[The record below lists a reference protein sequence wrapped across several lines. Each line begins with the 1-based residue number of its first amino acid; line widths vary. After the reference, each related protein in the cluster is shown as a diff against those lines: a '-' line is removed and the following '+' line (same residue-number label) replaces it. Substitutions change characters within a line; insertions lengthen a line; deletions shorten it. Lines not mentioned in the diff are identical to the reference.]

1 MARLTREPGGTAI
14 RNAYAGLVVIG
25 LGTLVVPL
33 DAMVNVA
40 FPDIVRDFDIPIPMI
55 QWVVISYVLTHASL
69 MLVFGRLGDMLGHR
83 RIFLAGAA
91 LSAVAFVGCTLAPAF
106 GWLLAA
112 RVAQGMGAAL
122 LLSCGPALAT
132 FLFPESERARALG
145 LYTMIFGLGGAIG
158 PPVAGLLVEWFGW
171 RAVYAAR
178 VPLCL
183 LAFVF
188 AWRLP
193 MEPAGGARE
202 RFDGLGAVLL
212 TGAIT
217 AALLAMNQGAAWLGV
232 VALGAAAAFV
242 WQERRVERPI
252 IDVTLFRDGGFAAIN
267 LGNVL
272 VNLAAFAV
280 MLLAPFHLVRVEGV
294 SVGVLGLVLAG
305 SSVGMMVSAPV
316 AGRLAGVVPAKVMLV
331 GGALLVAASL
341 ALVGQTLGLWV
352 TVPALV
358 MQGIGLGLY
367 QVAYSEIV
375 TGTLPRRSRGVAG
388 SLSMMTRTLGT
399 VTGASVLML
408 AFTAA
413 RGAAE
418 AAGVPAEAALTAGFR
433 SAFMMASG
441 LVVATAL
448 LLAWRVR
455 GGHGHG

>member
-1 MARLTREPGGTAI
+1 MARLGAERGGRAI

-40 FPDIVRDFDIPIPMI
+40 FPDIVRDFAIEIPMI

-158 PPVAGLLVEWFGW
+158 PPVAGVLVEMFGW

-178 VPLCL
+178 VPLCIA
-183 LAFVF
+183 AFLF

-193 MEPAGGARE
+193 VDVAGGVRE

-212 TGAIT
+212 AGAIT
-217 AALLAMNQGAAWLGV
+217 AALLAVNQGALWLGV
-232 VALGAAAAFV
+232 VAVGAVAAFI

-252 IDVTLFRDGGFAAIN
+252 IDVSLFRDAGFAAIN

-280 MLLAPFHLVRVEGV
+280 MLLAPFHLVRVEGL

-305 SSVGMMVSAPV
+305 SSTGMMVAAPI
-316 AGRLAGVVPAKVMLV
+316 AGRLAGRVPAKVLLV

-358 MQGIGLGLY
+358 MQGVGLGLY

-375 TGTLPRRSRGVAG
+375 TGTLPRRARGVAG
-388 SLSMMTRTLGT
+388 SLAMMTRTLGT

-408 AFTAA
+408 AFTAW

-418 AAGVPAEAALTAGFR
+418 AAGSSELVALTAGFR
-433 SAFMMASG
+433 AALMMASA
-441 LVVATAL
+441 LVMATAV